1 MEDGESVRFEGLEAT
16 ESTTPV
22 STAPN
27 AASEASPTPA
37 SSPTPAPPL
46 APTAPQTPPAP
57 AAKPHFRAE
66 NRERVRLESL
76 EATASAALVPTATP
90 PQTPSSSPAQA
101 QHSST
106 AARPTPAPP
115 PASTAPPT
123 PPVPAAKPGFRAGP
137 APSCPS
143 TAARPIPSAPP
154 APTSPPIPPAPA
166 TKSTSAAPPSKKT
179 PIAAATTLRPRSQKE
194 YQLQMKIAMERSLQ
208 DKDKSAELSTEMVSA
223 AIAHLASPEI
233 GINVS
238 MPPRFARRSGNCLF
252 ESVALI
258 RNSNLSAE
266 DRIALTRELR
276 GAAVGEAIRQVDSLS
291 EERWERLL
299 SVITTDHA
307 TPRTREE
314 MKQLLTKYLRDGM
327 YEDEGG
333 DILPYMLSAHLNHPL
348 IIVDVLRNQTTTTTI
363 FPDQIF
369 RSSGGQMGE
378 PLLLVRRGEHYDPL
392 IVVNGG
398 EARVLAF
405 FNQEWQRQVPS
416 RDAVAA
422 TTTPSDP
429 PYTTEAAT
437 TTTTTPAS
445 TSAGLSTP
453 NAASSQTTTT
463 TTTTTTSATEQ
474 HGQDFEALSALLE
487 DCVLQEDS
495 EDEDIDTPI
504 LSKITSNQ
512 QSRVDVPATP
522 PIEDL
527 PVLSSAPPPKSPLT
541 PVDPPPAPNDVH
553 PTASHDEPSPAPGGL
568 LSAAP
573 PVGGAS
579 PFEDPHLQPCY
590 DLKCKME
597 AADRCLICNRS
608 GCWYHLW
615 KAKVDEEKVTLCFSC
630 YGRHRHN
637 YSPKDALKG
646 MDVSSPWMGYAKGHD
661 LR

>member
-1 MEDGESVRFEGLEAT
+1 
-16 ESTTPV
+16 
-22 STAPN
+22 
-27 AASEASPTPA
+27 
-37 SSPTPAPPL
+37 
-46 APTAPQTPPAP
+46 
-57 AAKPHFRAE
+57 
-66 NRERVRLESL
+66 
-76 EATASAALVPTATP
+76 
-90 PQTPSSSPAQA
+90 
-101 QHSST
+101 
-106 AARPTPAPP
+106 
-115 PASTAPPT
+115 
-123 PPVPAAKPGFRAGP
+123 
-137 APSCPS
+137 
-143 TAARPIPSAPP
+143 
-154 APTSPPIPPAPA
+154 
-166 TKSTSAAPPSKKT
+166 
-179 PIAAATTLRPRSQKE
+179 
-194 YQLQMKIAMERSLQ
+194 
-208 DKDKSAELSTEMVSA
+208 MVSA

-233 GINVS
+233 GINVL

-252 ESVALI
+252 ESVILI
-258 RNSNLSAE
+258 RNPNLSDE
-266 DRIALTRELR
+266 DRIALTRYLR
-276 GAAVGEAIRQVDSLS
+276 SVSVQEAIRQVDLLT

-299 SVITTDHA
+299 NVTTNKHA

-314 MKQLLTKYLRDGM
+314 MKQLLTKYLKDGM

-333 DILPYMLSAHLNHPL
+333 DLLPYILSASLNRPL
-348 IIVDVLRNQTTTTTI
+348 IIVDVLRDQTTTTTI

-369 RSSGGQMGE
+369 YPEEGQMGE

-416 RDAVAA
+416 RDAAAA

-445 TSAGLSTP
+445 TSAGPSTP

-504 LSKITSNQ
+504 LSKITSNE

-522 PIEDL
+522 PIDDP
-527 PVLSSAPPPKSPLT
+527 PVLPSAPPPKSPLT

-646 MDVSSPWMGYAKGHD
+646 MDVSSPWFGYGKGHD